1 MKSGITEIDRLDL
14 ALARGSQ
21 QSAKRLASERDF
33 AADASHQLRTPL
45 TALLMR
51 LEEIA
56 STDDPEVVAEEANI
70 AISQVER
77 LSKVVDD
84 LMSRTRSGVDTNPAV
99 SLDSVLASLQ
109 REWQPAFA
117 GARRSVKISGE
128 RGVQV
133 RATPVALG
141 QILTTLLENSLAY
154 GRGTVEIAARRAGP
168 SVVIEVTDEG
178 DGVAAALA
186 PHIFERLGVVV
197 GQRPRALA
205 GARPRRGRGRSP
217 RAGPGHAA
225 AVRAVPLRRVLTR
238 AAARPAA
245 ATPRAEG
252 PSGPWSRRHVPGL
265 PFCHGTTHPDAGPR
279 AGLAPRAARRRR
291 DDPPR
296 QHRRRRPRVLVPHP
310 RRRRVAHPPRDARAE
325 RQPEVSLAMT
335 VVGCLAG
342 CVPTM
347 WTLVVPLALLLL
359 AVLRL
364 MGPTGTTV
372 TGPGPGDPVGP

>member
-1 MKSGITEIDRLDL
+1 MRRVLVTTAAQAVGITSLLVGGAVAGLLLWPGDPLASLAGDAAALDGTPPTPIVVAALVGAVIAASVVALGLAKVVAEKTADRVSGLLVTLGERADRGSADPKPVPMKSGITEIDRLDI
-14 ALARGSQ
+14 ALGRGSQ

-128 RGVQV
+128 RGVLV

-168 SVVIEVTDEG
+168 SVVVEVTDEG

-186 PHIFERLGVVV
+186 PHIFERSVSSSGSGLGLS
-197 GQRPRALA
+197 LA
-205 GARPRRGRGRSP
+205 RDLAEAAGGRLEL
-217 RAGPGHAA
+217 
-225 AVRAVPLRRVLTR
+225 VRAQPPL
-238 AAARPAA
+238 
-245 ATPRAEG
+245 
-252 PSGPWSRRHVPGL
+252 
-265 PFCHGTTHPDAGPR
+265 F
-279 AGLAPRAARRRR
+279 
-291 DDPPR
+291 
-296 QHRRRRPRVLVPHP
+296 
-310 RRRRVAHPPRDARAE
+310 
-325 RQPEVSLAMT
+325 
-335 VVGCLAG
+335 
-342 CVPTM
+342 
-347 WTLVVPLALLLL
+347 ALFLS
-359 AVLRL
+359 AQS
-364 MGPTGTTV
+364 
-372 TGPGPGDPVGP
+372 

>member
-1 MKSGITEIDRLDL
+1 MRRVLVTTAAQAVGITSVLVGGTVAGLLLWPGDPLASLAGDAAALDGTPPTPLVITALVGAVVGASVLALGLAKLVADKTADRVSGLLVQLGERADRAAAEPKPRPMKSGITEIDRLDV

-51 LEEIA
+51 LEEI
-56 STDDPEVVAEEANI
+56 SVTDDIDVVKEEATI
-70 AISQVER
+70 AIDQVER

-99 SLDSVLASLQ
+99 SLDSVLAALQ

-168 SVVIEVTDEG
+168 SVVVEVTDEG

-186 PHIFERLGVVV
+186 PHIFERSVSSSGSGLGLS
-197 GQRPRALA
+197 LA
-205 GARPRRGRGRSP
+205 RDLAEAAGGRLEL
-217 RAGPGHAA
+217 
-225 AVRAVPLRRVLTR
+225 VRASPPLFALFL
-238 AAARPAA
+238 
-245 ATPRAEG
+245 
-252 PSGPWSRRHVPGL
+252 S
-265 PFCHGTTHPDAGPR
+265 AG
-279 AGLAPRAARRRR
+279 
-291 DDPPR
+291 
-296 QHRRRRPRVLVPHP
+296 
-310 RRRRVAHPPRDARAE
+310 
-325 RQPEVSLAMT
+325 S
-335 VVGCLAG
+335 
-342 CVPTM
+342 
-347 WTLVVPLALLLL
+347 
-359 AVLRL
+359 
-364 MGPTGTTV
+364 
-372 TGPGPGDPVGP
+372 